1 MWASLSSLGAEV
13 VEPDFSSI
21 ERLFCFPEAKPKER
35 MAAPARKEPKE
46 VGLAWPSC
54 GGTRV
59 SVQPQVPTPGRGVFQ
74 ITFLDSKKS
83 LNLNIFLKQFK
94 W

>member
-46 VGLAWPSC
+46 VGPAWPGW
-54 GGTRV
+54 GGYGGLGAATGTNTRV
-59 SVQPQVPTPGRGVFQ
+59 GCFPDHLSGLQEEPEPQHLPEAV
-74 ITFLDSKKS
+74 
-83 LNLNIFLKQFK
+83 
-94 W
+94 

>member
-1 MWASLSSLGAEV
+1 MWASLSSPDAEV

-21 ERLFCFPEAKPKER
+21 ERLFSFPVAKPKEQ
-35 MAAPARKEPKE
+35 AVAPARKEPKE
-46 VGLAWPSC
+46 VGTGPGLRQ
-54 GGTRV
+54 G
-59 SVQPQVPTPGRGVFQ
+59 SVAALQVLMGHDVFQ

-83 LNLNIFLKQFK
+83 LNLNIFLKQFR